1 MENGGFAVVKV
12 TFFGVRG
19 SIATPLRPD
28 QIQSKISAVVSQ
40 ITEKDV
46 QSEDAKQRFI
56 ANLTPDLFGTV
67 GGNSACV
74 RVVLD
79 SGDKIILDAGTG
91 IRGCGKE
98 YQGTSN
104 NVFNLLITHFHWDH
118 LQGLPFFDAAFNPT
132 NTINIYSTS
141 ENAKELLSAQMSQ
154 PYFPVPMEAFTKN
167 IFYHCI
173 EELEQF
179 IIGDAKIMCKKM
191 FHPGFSYA
199 YKIQENGKTF
209 IHATDVELQQID
221 FQRSI
226 EADNFFGNA
235 DVLVLDSQYTV
246 DDALQKEN
254 WGHSAFCYAIDFAHL
269 FNIRELYLFHHEPT
283 YDDKKLYSI
292 LKSAQW
298 YSDNVCYGE
307 VHVHLAIEGQDIIL

>member
-1 MENGGFAVVKV
+1 MTIK
-12 TFFGVRG
+12 FFGVRG

-28 QIQSKISAVVSQ
+28 QIQSKISAVVAK
-40 ITEKDV
+40 ITEKDL

-56 ANLTPDLFGTV
+56 ANLPQDLFGTV

-74 RVVLD
+74 EVVLEN
-79 SGDKIILDAGTG
+79 GEKIILDAGTG
-91 IRGCGKE
+91 IRVCGKQ
-98 YQGTSN
+98 YSGIANLT
-104 NVFNLLITHFHWDH
+104 FHLLITHFHWDH
-118 LQGLPFFDAAFNPT
+118 IQGLPFFDPAFNPT
-132 NTINIYSTS
+132 STLHIYSTC
-141 ENAKELLSAQMSQ
+141 EDAKKLLSDQMSQ
-154 PYFPVPMEAFTKN
+154 PFFPAPFEAFTKN
-167 IFYHCI
+167 IVFHTLSEY
-173 EELEQF
+173 EQF
-179 IIGDAKIMCKKM
+179 YIGDASLQCKKM
-191 FHPGFSYA
+191 FHPGFSYT
-199 YKIQENGKTF
+199 YKIVENGKTF
-209 IHATDVELQQID
+209 IHATDVELQQTD
-221 FQRSI
+221 FMRTI
-226 EADNFFGNA
+226 EADNFFGDA

-307 VHVHLAIEGQDIIL
+307 VRVHLAVEGQEIIL

>member
-1 MENGGFAVVKV
+1 MKV

-28 QIQSKISAVVSQ
+28 QIQSKISAVVSK
-40 ITEKDV
+40 ITDKDI

-56 ANLTPDLFGTV
+56 ANLPQDLFGTV

-74 RVVLD
+74 EVVLD
-79 SGDKIILDAGTG
+79 SGEKIILDAGTG
-91 IRGCGKE
+91 IRVCGKQ
-98 YQGTSN
+98 YSGISN
-104 NVFNLLITHFHWDH
+104 NVFYLLITHFHWDH
-118 LQGLPFFDAAFNPT
+118 LQGLPFFEPAFNPT
-132 NTINIYSTS
+132 NTLHIYSTD
-141 ENAKELLSAQMSQ
+141 ENAKDFLAKQMSQ
-154 PYFPVPMEAFTKN
+154 PYFPVPFEAFTKN
-167 IFYHCI
+167 IFFHTIKEY
-173 EELEQF
+173 ENF
-179 IIGDAKIMCKKM
+179 TIGDAQLKCKKM
-191 FHPGFSYA
+191 FHPGFSHTF
-199 YKIQENGKTF
+199 KVEENGKKF

-221 FQRSI
+221 FQRTI
-226 EADNFFGNA
+226 EADDFFGDA

-307 VHVHLAIEGQDIIL
+307 VRVHLAVEGQQIIL